1 MLGSRVA
8 TAGVLLGIF
17 LAAFL
22 LASPRV
28 WAVLCAL
35 AILPAAWEWGRLAHA
50 SRLANAVFAAFLAL
64 AVLLLAAVPGLQSWT
79 RLVFAI
85 ATAFWVI
92 GAPLWLWR
100 KPAVSRPLLMV
111 LGAIVLV
118 AAFGAL
124 AQFRETGSWLLIAI
138 MAVVWVS
145 DTAAFFCGRR
155 FGRHKLAPSISP
167 AKTWEGVWGALIS
180 VAVYAGILIAFFP
193 AVLPA
198 TYRGAAF
205 VAAALV
211 LAILGIVG
219 DLFES
224 QMKRYAGV
232 KDSGSVL
239 PGHGGILDRIDA
251 LMPVLAAAA
260 LLFGQ

>member
-8 TAGVLLGIF
+8 TAGVLLGMF
-17 LAAFL
+17 LLAFL

-28 WAVLCAL
+28 WALLCAL
-35 AILPAAWEWGRLAHA
+35 GLLPAAWEWGRLARV
-50 SRLANAVFAAFLAL
+50 SRPANAVFAAVLASV
-64 AVLLLAAVPGLQSWT
+64 VLLLATVPALQSWT
-79 RLVFAI
+79 RPVSAL

-92 GAPLWLWR
+92 GAPAWLWR
-100 KPAVSRPLLMV
+100 KPAVSRPWLVM
-111 LGAIVLV
+111 LGAILLV
-118 AAFGAL
+118 AAFSAL
-124 AQFRETGSWLLIAI
+124 AQLREAGSWLLIGVL
-138 MAVVWVS
+138 AVVWIS

-180 VAVYAGILIAFFP
+180 VTVYAIILIAFFP
-193 AVLPA
+193 ALLPA
-198 TYRGAAF
+198 DYRGAVF
-205 VAAALV
+205 VPAALV
-211 LAILGIVG
+211 LAILGITG

-224 QMKRYAGV
+224 QMKRHAGV
-232 KDSGSVL
+232 KDSGSLL
-239 PGHGGILDRIDA
+239 PGHGGVLDRIDA

>member
-1 MLGSRVA
+1 
-8 TAGVLLGIF
+8 
-17 LAAFL
+17 
-22 LASPRV
+22 
-28 WAVLCAL
+28 
-35 AILPAAWEWGRLAHA
+35 
-50 SRLANAVFAAFLAL
+50 
-64 AVLLLAAVPGLQSWT
+64 
-79 RLVFAI
+79 
-85 ATAFWVI
+85 
-92 GAPLWLWR
+92 
-100 KPAVSRPLLMV
+100 MV